1 MYPKQSIHRRIKHQ
15 QHYLI
20 MKLAHFLPL
29 LALSY
34 ETTHADVDHGE
45 GGSLRFLAQED
56 FSLSSDLSLS
66 VAGILP
72 VGSGKSSIVSN
83 VGSSKAEKSAST
95 SFSKAGKKMKSTYEI
110 WAADQSSTVRD
121 QTALGLRGGFFSG
134 YGRMMRSRRRC

>member
-1 MYPKQSIHRRIKHQ
+1 M
-15 QHYLI
+15 
-20 MKLAHFLPL
+20 LAHFLPL

-95 SFSKAGKKMKSTYEI
+95 SFSKAGKKMKSTYE
-110 WAADQSSTVRD
+110 V
-121 QTALGLRGGFFSG
+121 GLRTNQAQSET
-134 YGRMMRSRRRC
+134 RRRWACAVVFSLDMDG